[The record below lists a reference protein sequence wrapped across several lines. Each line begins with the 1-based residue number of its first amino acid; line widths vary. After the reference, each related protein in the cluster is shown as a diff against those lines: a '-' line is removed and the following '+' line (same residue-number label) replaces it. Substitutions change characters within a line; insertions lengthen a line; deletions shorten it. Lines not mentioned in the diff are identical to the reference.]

1 MELHWLWLPLTLI
14 VILQSL
20 RTSGFIVQD
29 DRKCT
34 YGRIE
39 KLLRIRCYDLDL
51 KEVPQ
56 NLKTSVEV
64 LDLSYNRIRKLKS
77 GSFQKYTDIKFL
89 MLYENMILSVEPG
102 TFEPLTSLQEI
113 DLSNNGLTTIPL
125 ELFQLPRLRNLYID
139 SNELTSM
146 DLRGL
151 EKPIQAPLEY
161 LNIAN
166 CELQELPDLGVL
178 PKLWQ
183 LNASMN
189 PLQNFQIDTMANF
202 CHLQVIDLTRAKI
215 SKCVCQQVTN
225 HIMMLGA
232 NPKFVP
238 ICLEALDIREC
249 PLPYNRTIHSPT
261 FATCLTSVQLA
272 ETKSFWLFAAGCFG
286 GGILVLLGEFFQ
298 HTVFPYKIILYL
310 FHFSPI
316 VVLFCVIRWRRK
328 RAQRHLRN
336 MQKRKPFVISPKNAI
351 NNRQLEDE
359 PLHCDTARK

>member
-1 MELHWLWLPLTLI
+1 MELHWQLPAII
-14 VILQSL
+14 VCLQILL
-20 RTSGFIVQD
+20 ADAFLLQD
-29 DRKCT
+29 DRKCK

-139 SNELTSM
+139 SNELVSL
-146 DLRGL
+146 DLQAL
-151 EKPIQAPLEY
+151 EKPIRAPLEY

-166 CELQELPDLGVL
+166 CELKELPDLGIMPSKRKL
-178 PKLWQ
+178 KYLTFWEFLKHNIFASAELWQ

-189 PLQNFQIDTMANF
+189 PLQDFKIDSLANL
-202 CHLQVIDLTRAKI
+202 CHLRVIDLTKTQL
-215 SKCVCQQVTN
+215 SQCGCQQVTN
-225 HIMMLGA
+225 HLMMLGA
-232 NPKFVP
+232 SPQFVP
-238 ICLEALDIREC
+238 VCMEALDIREC
-249 PLPYNRTIHSPT
+249 PLPYNRTIHSAT
-261 FATCLTSVQLA
+261 FASCQTTVELN
-272 ETKSFWLFAAGCFG
+272 ETRSLWLFAAGCFG
-286 GGILVLLGEFFQ
+286 GVCFVL
-298 HTVFPYKIILYL
+298 
-310 FHFSPI
+310 I
-316 VVLFCVIRWRRK
+316 VLLFCVIRCRRK
-328 RAQRHLRN
+328 RAQRRLRN
-336 MQKRKPFVISPKNAI
+336 AQLRKPFVISPRNAI
-351 NNRQLEDE
+351 NNRKPEDE
-359 PLHCDTARK
+359 PLHCDTARA